1 MDVEDGSWLEKDR
14 QLKKEIHGSERHL
27 NKPKTTQRRF
37 G

>member
-1 MDVEDGSWLEKDR
+1 MDVEDCSWLEKDR
-14 QLKKEIHGSERHL
+14 QLNEEIQGSERHL